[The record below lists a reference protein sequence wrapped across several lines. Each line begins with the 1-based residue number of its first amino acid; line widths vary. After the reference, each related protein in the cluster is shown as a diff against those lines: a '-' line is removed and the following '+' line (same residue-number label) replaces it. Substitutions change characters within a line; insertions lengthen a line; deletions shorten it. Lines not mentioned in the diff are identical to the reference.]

1 MQQEKGRKRNTQMA
15 TALPVK
21 KTETIFDELND
32 MHDRIMKRAFEIF
45 DGNGHALGKDLE
57 DWLRAEREL
66 VWKPAIEIQER
77 DKEILLRIA
86 TPGVDPK
93 DIDIEVTPEDILVKA
108 EIHHEHN
115 EEKGKVHVCEF
126 TSGSLF
132 RSVHLPKKIDPD
144 KVKAEFKNGILS
156 LTAEIAKE
164 AQARKVGA

>member
-1 MQQEKGRKRNTQMA
+1 MA

-108 EIHHEHN
+108 ETHHEHS

-156 LTAEIAKE
+156 LTAEIAKG